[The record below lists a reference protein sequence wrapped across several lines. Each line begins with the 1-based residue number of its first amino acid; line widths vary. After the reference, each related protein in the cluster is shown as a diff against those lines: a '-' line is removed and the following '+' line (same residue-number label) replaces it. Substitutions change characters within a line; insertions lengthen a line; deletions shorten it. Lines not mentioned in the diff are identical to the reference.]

1 MDSTAASQLKTTTC
15 RLRRDNFNERLVL
28 CPLDFEKAA
37 GTKHKVPSTKHKIW
51 GDSMNSFAA
60 RIICSVSL
68 VCSLSLVALAQTSSS
83 QQQALNNA
91 AVVKLTKAGFKEKT
105 IISIIGSR
113 IPNFDLSPDRMI
125 ELKRNGVTEKVIMA
139 MLSRQEGLDMMLDD
153 ETWSDEQFMTQG
165 LDPQTKTKPGGSNG
179 SASAPADGGTNI
191 FGSGGGVKGRS
202 KSRSGDGSI
211 DSDTVTT
218 GSATVKILRPPTEPG
233 GTPAS
238 TKLEKTKSLTN
249 DSIIELVEAGFSE
262 GTIIRRIEQSPVEF
276 DLAANKL
283 DELRRR
289 RVSDKVV
296 AAMKAAMGED
306 K

>member
-1 MDSTAASQLKTTTC
+1 
-15 RLRRDNFNERLVL
+15 
-28 CPLDFEKAA
+28 
-37 GTKHKVPSTKHKIW
+37 
-51 GDSMNSFAA
+51 MNSFAA

-68 VCSLSLVALAQTSSS
+68 VCSLSLIALAQTQSN
-83 QQQALNNA
+83 QQQSLNNA
-91 AVVKLTKAGFKEKT
+91 AIVKLTKAGFKEKT
-105 IISIIGSR
+105 IIGIINSR

-153 ETWSDEQFMTQG
+153 ETWSDEQFMSQG
-165 LDPQTKTKPGGSNG
+165 LDPKKAGTANNSG
-179 SASAPADGGTNI
+179 SAPADGGTNI

-211 DSDTVTT
+211 DTDTVTT
-218 GSATVKILRPPTEPG
+218 GSATVKIIKPPTEPG
-233 GTPAS
+233 GAS
-238 TKLEKTKSLTN
+238 TSAKLEKTKSLTN

-283 DELRRR
+283 EELRRR
-289 RVSDKVV
+289 RVSDKVL